1 LEGQALKRH
10 GFLALAGLLVIIWA
24 GSPLAYG
31 AAPKKAEPEKEVP
44 LHITAARLE
53 AEQIKGIVTFTG
65 SVKAVYGDAT
75 LYSDQLQVFFE
86 TKPAPPKGTPK
97 PPKGTP
103 TPSQEK
109 AGESPL
115 GDMGAE
121 KIDHIVA
128 KGNVRMVQED
138 RVATGDQAIYWKA
151 RDEVVLTGNP
161 QLWRA
166 ENTLKGERIIFY
178 LETKKVLV
186 ESSPQRR
193 VEALLYSQG
202 TSEGKAK
209 QPLSPKSPKSRQP

>member
-1 LEGQALKRH
+1 MKRH
-10 GFLALAGLLVIIWA
+10 GFLALAGLLVLFWA

-31 AAPKKAEPEKEVP
+31 AAPKKPGPEKEVP

-53 AEQIKGIVTFTG
+53 AEQTKGIVTFSG

-75 LYSDQLQVFFE
+75 LYSDQLQVFFKA
-86 TKPAPPKGTPK
+86 KPEPSKGAPK
-97 PPKGTP
+97 PP
-103 TPSQEK
+103 QEK

-115 GDMGAE
+115 GDVGAE
-121 KIDHIVA
+121 KIDRIVA

-138 RVATGDQAIYWKA
+138 RVATGDQAIYYKD

-166 ENTLKGERIIFY
+166 ENTLKGERIIFN
-178 LETKKVLV
+178 LATKKVLV

-209 QPLSPKSPKSRQP
+209 QPLSPKPPKSRQP

>member
-1 LEGQALKRH
+1 MKRH
-10 GFLALAGLLVIIWA
+10 GFLALAGLLVIFWA

-31 AAPKKAEPEKEVP
+31 AAPKKPGPEKEVP

-53 AEQIKGIVTFTG
+53 ADQTKGMVIFTG

-75 LYSDQLQVFFE
+75 LYSDQLQVYFKA
-86 TKPAPPKGTPK
+86 KPAPPKGAPK
-97 PPKGTP
+97 PP
-103 TPSQEK
+103 QEK
-109 AGESPL
+109 AEQSPL

-121 KIDHIVA
+121 KIDRIVA

-138 RVATGDQAIYWKA
+138 RVATGDQAIYYKD

-166 ENTLKGERIIFY
+166 ENTLKGERIIFN
-178 LETKKVLV
+178 LATKKVLV

-202 TSEGKAK
+202 ASEGKAK
-209 QPLSPKSPKSRQP
+209 QPLSPKARKSRQP

>member
-1 LEGQALKRH
+1 MRRNRLLI
-10 GFLALAGLLVIIWA
+10 LAGLLVIFWA

-31 AAPKKAEPEKEVP
+31 AAPKKLGPEKEVP

-53 AEQIKGIVTFTG
+53 ADQTKGMVTFSG

-75 LYSDQLQVFFE
+75 LYSDQLQVYF
-86 TKPAPPKGTPK
+86 KPKPEPPKGTPA
-97 PPKGTP
+97 PP
-103 TPSQEK
+103 QEK
-109 AGESPL
+109 AAQSPL
-115 GDMGAE
+115 GDVGAE
-121 KIDHIVA
+121 KIDRIVA
-128 KGNVRMVQED
+128 RGNVRMVQED
-138 RVATGDQAIYWKA
+138 RVATGNEAIYYKD

-166 ENTLKGERIIFY
+166 ENTLKGERIIFN

-202 TSEGKAK
+202 TAEGKAK
-209 QPLSPKSPKSRQP
+209 QPLGPKARKDRQP

>member
-10 GFLALAGLLVIIWA
+10 GFLALAGLLVIFWA

-31 AAPKKAEPEKEVP
+31 AAPKKQGPEKEVP
-44 LHITAARLE
+44 LLITAARLE
-53 AEQIKGIVTFTG
+53 ADQTKGIVIFSG

-75 LYSDQLQVFFE
+75 LYSDQLRVYFK
-86 TKPAPPKGTPK
+86 TKPEPPKGAAK
-97 PPKGTP
+97 PP
-103 TPSQEK
+103 QEK
-109 AGESPL
+109 ADQSPL

-121 KIDHIVA
+121 KIDRIVA

-138 RVATGDQAIYWKA
+138 RVATGDEAIYYQD
-151 RDEVVLTGNP
+151 RDEVVLLGNP

-166 ENTLKGERIIFY
+166 ENTLKGERIIFN
-178 LETKKVLV
+178 LATKKVLV

-202 TSEGKAK
+202 ASGGKAK
-209 QPLSPKSPKSRQP
+209 QPLGPKAPKSRQP